1 MTLDVIITG
10 ATGMVGKG
18 VLLECLESDDVASVL
33 SISRRSVGLEHPK
46 LREAILADVTQLHQ
60 VEADIASADA
70 CFFGLGVSS
79 AGKSEADYRAL
90 TYDLTMAFA
99 RGLTAVNPYMT
110 FCYVSG
116 SGTDANG
123 RSMWG
128 RVKGETE
135 KALLALPFKAAFMF
149 RPGLIQPMK
158 GVRPTSRLFS
168 VMLTVLGFVFPVARL
183 VWPNAVTNTERIDQ
197 AFIHAA
203 LNGYDKPILA
213 PVDINR
219 LAARPH
225 S

>member
-1 MTLDVIITG
+1 MTINVIITG

-33 SISRRSVGLEHPK
+33 SISRRSVSLEHPK
-46 LREAILADVTQLHQ
+46 LREAILADVTQLDQ
-60 VEADIASADA
+60 VEADIGGADA

-79 AGKSEADYRAL
+79 AGRSEADYRAL

-99 RGLTAVNPYMT
+99 RGLAASTPDMT

-135 KALLALPFKAAFMF
+135 NALLALPFKAAFMF
-149 RPGLIQPMK
+149 RPGVIQPMK
-158 GVRPTSRLFS
+158 GVRPTSRLFR
-168 VMLTVLGFVFPVARL
+168 VMLTVLGFTFPLARAL
-183 VWPNAVTNTERIDQ
+183 SPNSVTTTERIGQ
-197 AFIHAA
+197 AFIQAA

-213 PVDINR
+213 AVDING
-219 LAARPH
+219 LAAR
-225 S
+225 SLS